1 MHGQADSTMSV
12 LRIATIFSTEVFGCR
27 VPTHNSYSY
36 NNSTA
41 LSQTAAS
48 DLISLALIARQTWF
62 GSLIAGS

>member
-48 DLISLALIARQTWF
+48 D
-62 GSLIAGS
+62 